1 MHISDDVKGT
11 SPDRLTGTDVMVAIG
26 TTSSR
31 ARFGMAAFFGK
42 AGISKTDEQL
52 AVQALARYAMDVA
65 PKNVRKAAGGQ
76 FGWCMQILAQFA
88 FADYSRSAATSV
100 TCHSCSGTGR
110 TTREQ
115 IIRKVSYPWG
125 KAPYW
130 ACRSRAVRPSDWEQW
145 TEVKEVVPAVCDAC
159 EGKGTISAR
168 CRCGG
173 KGEVLDRKATK
184 ERGAP
189 VFKTCERCS
198 GNGFCYLLGNGTPCH
213 SEASPRTS
221 INPHG
226 HATGNPSMKCWWT
239 LCAGSVTQ
247 QWNLRRRQLINM
259 IGENSDTFCTLVLT
273 LHKTVLYAFHRGILR
288 LHDIKPAS
296 ARVFISS
303 KVFLQCV
310 CYVVFFNRGSVDER
324 R

>member
-1 MHISDDVKGT
+1 MKLETSLKHFSPQGMHISDDVKGT
-11 SPDRLTGTDVMVAIG
+11 SPDRLTGTDVMAAIG

-31 ARFGMAAFFGK
+31 ARFGLAAFFGK
-42 AGISKTDEQL
+42 SGISKTDEQL
-52 AVQALARYAMDVA
+52 AVQALAQVAIKNA
-65 PKNVRKAAGGQ
+65 PKNVRKAAGDKLGA
-76 FGWCMQILAQFA
+76 CMLTLAQFA

-115 IIRKVSYPWG
+115 ITRKVSYPWG

-173 KGEVLDRKATK
+173 KGEVLDRKATS

-198 GNGFCYLLGNGTPCH
+198 GNGFSAVPSTAAYKAILKRVPDLHVRTWTRNWKPFLEVLVDVCH
-213 SEASPRTS
+213 REEQKADSAFQGATS
-221 INPHG
+221 FRDDVNKI
-226 HATGNPSMKCWWT
+226 
-239 LCAGSVTQ
+239 
-247 QWNLRRRQLINM
+247 
-259 IGENSDTFCTLVLT
+259 
-273 LHKTVLYAFHRGILR
+273 
-288 LHDIKPAS
+288 
-296 ARVFISS
+296 
-303 KVFLQCV
+303 
-310 CYVVFFNRGSVDER
+310 
-324 R
+324 